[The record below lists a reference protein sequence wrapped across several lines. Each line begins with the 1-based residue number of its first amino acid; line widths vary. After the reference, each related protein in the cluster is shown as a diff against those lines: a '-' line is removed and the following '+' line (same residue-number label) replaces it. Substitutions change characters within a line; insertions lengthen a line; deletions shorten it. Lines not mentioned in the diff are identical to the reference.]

1 VEDKLMKFHLL
12 MWRWASLVLVIAM
25 TSTAF
30 AQNYPDKPVRLVVPF
45 PPGGGADNLARA
57 VMPRVGEILG
67 QAIIIDNRPG
77 AGGNVGSESVARAPA
92 DGYTLLYGTNGTH
105 GINQALYAKT
115 GFDPLKDFAPVSRV
129 SYIPAML
136 VVIPSVPASNL
147 KELLGYLKANPNK
160 VSFSSAG
167 NGTTS
172 HMAGEM
178 FKRMAGVDIQH
189 VPYKGGGPAIT
200 GLLGGEV
207 QMMIDLTANLSAQVK
222 AGKLKAIAV
231 TSASRVPSFA
241 ELPTMEEAGLAGF
254 EITASDGIYAPA
266 GTPRA
271 VIDKLNAAM
280 KQALTEPAVIERLAA
295 RGAVATYSTPETQLQ
310 HITKELPIWAR
321 LVKDAGA
328 KVD

>member
-1 VEDKLMKFHLL
+1 MSIRIRLPQLL
-12 MWRWASLVLVIAM
+12 AALSGFAAAIV
-25 TSTAF
+25 F
-30 AQNYPDKPVRLVVPF
+30 AQSYPDKPIKLVVPF
-45 PPGGGADNLARA
+45 PPGGGADNLARS

-67 QAIIIDNRPG
+67 QAIVIENRPG
-77 AGGNVGSESVARAPA
+77 AGGNVGAEAVARATA

-105 GINQALYAKT
+105 GINHALYAKT
-115 GFDPLKDFAPVSRV
+115 GFDPIKDFVTVSRM

-136 VVIPSVPASNL
+136 VVIPAVPANNL
-147 KELLGYLKANPNK
+147 KDLLAYLKANPGK
-160 VSFSSAG
+160 VSFASAG

-172 HMAGEM
+172 HMAGEL

-207 QMMIDLTANLSAQVK
+207 QVMIDLTANLSAQVK
-222 AGKLKAIAV
+222 AGKLKAMAV
-231 TSASRVPSFA
+231 TSTLRVPSFA
-241 ELPTMEEAGLAGF
+241 DLPTMEEAGLSGF

-271 VIDKLNAAM
+271 VVDKLNAAM
-280 KQALTEPAVIERLAA
+280 KQALAEPAVVERLAA
-295 RGAVATYSTPETQLQ
+295 RGAVAIYSTPETQLA
-310 HITKELPIWAR
+310 HITKELPMWAR

>member
-1 VEDKLMKFHLL
+1 MKFSTCAKQLI
-12 MWRWASLVLVIAM
+12 AGLVSVAATL
-25 TSTAF
+25 TF
-30 AQNYPDKPVRLVVPF
+30 AQSYPDKPIKLVVPF
-45 PPGGGADNLARA
+45 PPGGGADNLARS

-67 QAIIIDNRPG
+67 QTIVIENRPG
-77 AGGNVGSESVARAPA
+77 AGGNVGAEAVARAPA

-105 GINQALYAKT
+105 GINHALYAKT
-115 GFDPLKDFAPVSRV
+115 GFDPIRDFATVSRM

-136 VVIPSVPASNL
+136 VVIPSLPATSL
-147 KELLGYLKANPNK
+147 KELLAYLKANPDK
-160 VSFSSAG
+160 VSFASAG

-189 VPYKGGGPAIT
+189 IPYKGGGPAIA

-207 QMMIDLTANLSAQVK
+207 QLMIDLTANLSAQVK
-222 AGKLKAIAV
+222 AGKFKAIAV
-231 TSASRVPSFA
+231 TSASRVPSFP

-271 VIDKLNAAM
+271 
-280 KQALTEPAVIERLAA
+280 
-295 RGAVATYSTPETQLQ
+295 
-310 HITKELPIWAR
+310 IW
-321 LVKDAGA
+321 
-328 KVD
+328 

>member
-1 VEDKLMKFHLL
+1 MKK
-12 MWRWASLVLVIAM
+12 RSLVLQIATCVAAVIAN
-25 TSTAF
+25 F
-30 AQNYPDKPVRLVVPF
+30 AMAQSYPDKPIRLVVPF

-67 QAIIIDNRPG
+67 QPVIIDNRPG
-77 AGGNVGSESVARAPA
+77 AGGNVGAEAVARSAA

-136 VVIPSVPASNL
+136 VVIPSLPANNL
-147 KELLGYLKANPNK
+147 KELLVYLKANPNK

-178 FKRMAGVDIQH
+178 FKRMAGADIQH

-231 TSASRVPSFA
+231 TGTSRVPSFA

-266 GTPRA
+266 GTPRS
-271 VIDKLNAAM
+271 VIDKLNAGM
-280 KQALTEPAVIERLAA
+280 KQALIEPAVIERLAA
-295 RGAVATYSTPETQLQ
+295 RGAVATYSTPEAQLQ
-310 HITKELPIWAR
+310 HITKELPMWAR

>member
-1 VEDKLMKFHLL
+1 MKIQWLSCL
-12 MWRWASLVLVIAM
+12 SRVVVAVAALSGTV
-25 TSTAF
+25 AF
-30 AQNYPDKPVRLVVPF
+30 AQSYPDKAVKLVVPF
-45 PPGGGADNLARA
+45 PPGGGADNLARS

-67 QAIIIDNRPG
+67 QSIVIENRPG
-77 AGGNVGSESVARAPA
+77 AGGNVGSEAVARATP

-115 GFDPLKDFAPVSRV
+115 GFDPVKDFAPVSRM

-136 VVIPSVPASNL
+136 VVIPAVPANNL
-147 KELLGYLKANPNK
+147 KDLLAYLKTNPNK
-160 VSFSSAG
+160 VSFASAG

-189 VPYKGGGPAIT
+189 IPYKGGGPAIT

-231 TSASRVPSFA
+231 TSTSRVPTFPD
-241 ELPTMEEAGLAGF
+241 LPTMEEAGLTGF

-266 GTPRA
+266 GTPRS

-280 KQALTEPAVIERLAA
+280 KQALSEPAVVERLNA
-295 RGAVATYSTPETQLQ
+295 RGAVAIYSTPEAQLA
-310 HITKELPIWAR
+310 HITRELPIWAR
-321 LVKDAGA
+321 LVKDSGA

>member
-1 VEDKLMKFHLL
+1 MKFSTCTKLL
-12 MWRWASLVLVIAM
+12 LTGLASAAATLAL
-25 TSTAF
+25 
-30 AQNYPDKPVRLVVPF
+30 AQSYPDKPIKLVVPF
-45 PPGGGADNLARA
+45 PPGGGADNLARS

-67 QAIIIDNRPG
+67 QVIVIENRPG
-77 AGGNVGSESVARAPA
+77 AGGNVGAEAVARAPA

-105 GINQALYAKT
+105 GINQALYTKT
-115 GFDPLKDFAPVSRV
+115 GFDPVKDFATVSRV

-136 VVIPSVPASNL
+136 VVIPSVPATSL
-147 KELLGYLKANPNK
+147 KELLAYLKANPDK
-160 VSFSSAG
+160 LSFASAG

-189 VPYKGGGPAIT
+189 IPYKGGGPAIT

-207 QMMIDLTANLSAQVK
+207 QLMIDLTANLSAQVK

-231 TSASRVPSFA
+231 TSAVRVPSFA
-241 ELPTMEEAGLAGF
+241 ELPTMAEAGVAGF
-254 EITASDGIYAPA
+254 EITASDGLYAPV

-271 VIDKLNAAM
+271 IIDKLNAAM

-295 RGAVATYSTPETQLQ
+295 RGAVAIYSTPEAQLT
-310 HITKELPIWAR
+310 HITKELPMWAR
-321 LVKDAGA
+321 LVKDSGA

>member
-1 VEDKLMKFHLL
+1 MKFYVL
-12 MWRWASLVLVIAM
+12 MWRCASLALVIAM
-25 TSTAF
+25 TSTAV
-30 AQNYPDKPVRLVVPF
+30 AQGYPDKPVRLVVPF

-77 AGGNVGSESVARAPA
+77 AGGNVGAEAVARAPA

-136 VVIPSVPASNL
+136 VVIPSLPANNL
-147 KELLGYLKANPNK
+147 KELLAYLKANPNK

-200 GLLGGEV
+200 GLLGREV

-231 TSASRVPSFA
+231 TSTSRVPSFA

-266 GTPRA
+266 GTPRS
-271 VIDKLNAAM
+271 VIDKLNATM
-280 KQALTEPAVIERLAA
+280 KQALTEPAVVERLTA
-295 RGAVATYSTPETQLQ
+295 RGAVATYSTPEAQLQ
-310 HITKELPIWAR
+310 HITKELPVWAR
-321 LVKDAGA
+321 LVKDSGA

>member
-1 VEDKLMKFHLL
+1 MKFHLL